1 MKNGKN
7 RLQILINSMQFILL
21 INRHLY
27 LKNFISSRNEMMTN
41 LCLQFYILM
50 REQQY

>member
-21 INRHLY
+21 INRLY
-27 LKNFISSRNEMMTN
+27 LKKFISSRNEMMTN